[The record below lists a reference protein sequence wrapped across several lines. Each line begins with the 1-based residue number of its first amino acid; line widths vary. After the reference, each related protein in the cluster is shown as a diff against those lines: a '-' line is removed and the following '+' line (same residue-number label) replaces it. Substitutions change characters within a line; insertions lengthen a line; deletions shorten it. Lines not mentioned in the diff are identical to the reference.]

1 MSSVEPVQSNVML
14 RRPVDVCGPAS
25 AAFIATDLTA
35 ADVASTACPQF
46 VDTTSLLVNAS
57 RAAVAL
63 PVAYQAAAAPLL
75 PLPAAGATSLLGY
88 IDVSAQPGV
97 SPPTQSLQNCLTT
110 KLRAARCFAL
120 APSKFTPY

>member
-1 MSSVEPVQSNVML
+1 ML

-57 RAAVAL
+57 RAAAAAAAAAAL
-63 PVAYQAAAAPLL
+63 PVAYQAAAAPL
-75 PLPAAGATSLLGY
+75 LPAAGATSLLGY

-110 KLRAARCFAL
+110 KMRAARCFAL

>member
-1 MSSVEPVQSNVML
+1 ML

-57 RAAVAL
+57 RAAAAAAAAL
-63 PVAYQAAAAPLL
+63 PVAYQAAAAPL
-75 PLPAAGATSLLGY
+75 LPAAGATSLLGY

-110 KLRAARCFAL
+110 KMRAARCFAL